1 MQKLLTV
8 VGGTGNQGL
17 SLINAALDD
26 GTYRVR
32 ALTRNPDSEKAMA
45 LASRGVEIVKADTN
59 DEPSLFTA
67 FEVCTHRTL

>member
-1 MQKLLTV
+1 MQKLLTI

-17 SLINAALDD
+17 SLINAALED

-32 ALTRNPDSEKAMA
+32 ALTRDPESEKATN

-59 DEPSLFTA
+59 DERSLITA
-67 FEVCTHRTL
+67 FEVRT